1 MAYAV
6 KYAIR
11 TASSAD
17 LPLLAQ
23 VERSAAALF
32 AQAGPGLAWLAQGE
46 PLPLSTLQALQRED
60 RVWVAADGHAAP
72 TGFLAA
78 EPLDGQLF
86 IVELSVALPHQRQG
100 VGARLLD
107 AAAAHA
113 QAQGCACLTLSTYR
127 HLPWNAPYY
136 ARHGFSEIGAAALGA
151 GHALKLAREAQDGHD
166 PALRCLMRKPLA
178 C

>member
-1 MAYAV
+1 MS
-6 KYAIR
+6 YAIR
-11 TASSAD
+11 AATGAD

-23 VERSAAALF
+23 VERSAATLF
-32 AQAGPGLAWLAQGE
+32 AHAGPELAWLAQGE
-46 PLPLSTLQALQRED
+46 PLPLSTLQMLQQHGG
-60 RVWVAADGHAAP
+60 VWVAADGQDRP
-72 TGFLAA
+72 SGFLAA
-78 EPLDGQLF
+78 QPLDGQWF

-100 VGARLLD
+100 LGARLLD

-113 QAQGCACLTLSTYR
+113 QALGCACLTLSTYR

-136 ARHGFSEIGAAALGA
+136 ARHGFSAIEAAALGA

-178 C
+178 R

>member
-1 MAYAV
+1 MS
-6 KYAIR
+6 YAIR
-11 TASSAD
+11 EATSAD

-32 AQAGPGLAWLAQGE
+32 AQAGSELAWLAQGE
-46 PLPLSTLQALQRED
+46 SLLRSTLQMLQQHGG
-60 RVWVAADGHAAP
+60 VWVAADEQDAP
-72 TGFLAA
+72 AGFLAA
-78 EPLDGQLF
+78 QPLDGQLF
-86 IVELSVALPHQRQG
+86 IVELSVALPQQRQG
-100 VGARLLD
+100 LGARLLD

-113 QAQGCACLTLSTYR
+113 RALGCAWLTLSTYR

-136 ARHGFSEIGAAALGA
+136 ARHGFSEIEAAALGA

-178 C
+178 R

>member
-1 MAYAV
+1 MS
-6 KYAIR
+6 YAIR
-11 TASSAD
+11 AATGAD

-23 VERSAAALF
+23 VERSAATLF
-32 AQAGPGLAWLAQGE
+32 AQAGPELAWLAQGE
-46 PLPLSTLQALQRED
+46 PLPLSTLQMLRQHGG
-60 RVWVAADGHAAP
+60 VWVAADGQDRP
-72 TGFLAA
+72 SGFLAA
-78 EPLDGQLF
+78 QPLDGQWF

-100 VGARLLD
+100 LGARLLD

-113 QAQGCACLTLSTYR
+113 QTLDCACLTLSTYR

-136 ARHGFSEIGAAALGA
+136 ARHGFSAIEAAALGA

-178 C
+178 R

>member
-1 MAYAV
+1 MS
-6 KYAIR
+6 YAIR
-11 TASSAD
+11 AATGGD

-32 AQAGPGLAWLAQGE
+32 GHAGPELAWLAQGE
-46 PLPLSTLQALQRED
+46 PLPLSTLQMLRQHGG
-60 RVWVAADGHAAP
+60 VWVAADGQDRP
-72 TGFLAA
+72 SGFLAA
-78 EPLDGQLF
+78 QPLDGQWF

-100 VGARLLD
+100 LGARLLD

-113 QAQGCACLTLSTYR
+113 RALGCACLTLSTYR

-136 ARHGFSEIGAAALGA
+136 ARHGFSAIEAAALGA

-178 C
+178 R

>member
-1 MAYAV
+1 MS
-6 KYAIR
+6 YAIR
-11 TASSAD
+11 AASQVD

-23 VERSAAALF
+23 VERSAATLF
-32 AQAGPGLAWLAQGE
+32 AQAGADLAWLAHGE
-46 PLPLSTLQALQRED
+46 PLPLRTLQALQQHGG
-60 RVWVAADGHAAP
+60 VWVAADGQDRPA
-72 TGFLAA
+72 GFLAA
-78 EPLDGQLF
+78 QPLDGQIF

-100 VGARLLD
+100 LGARLLD

-113 QAQGCACLTLSTYR
+113 RAQGCASLTLSTHR

-136 ARHGFSEIGAAALGA
+136 ARHGFSEIDAVALGA

-178 C
+178 R

>member
-1 MAYAV
+1 M

-46 PLPLSTLQALQRED
+46 PLPLSTLQALQREGG
-60 RVWVAADGHAAP
+60 VWVAADGHAAP
-72 TGFLAA
+72 AGFLAA

-113 QAQGCACLTLSTYR
+113 QALGCACLTLSTYR

-151 GHALKLAREAQDGHD
+151 GHALKLAHEAQDGHD
-166 PALRCLMRKPLA
+166 PTLRCLMRKPLA

>member
-1 MAYAV
+1 MS
-6 KYAIR
+6 YAIR
-11 TASSAD
+11 AATGAD

-23 VERSAAALF
+23 VERSAATLF
-32 AQAGPGLAWLAQGE
+32 GQAGPELAWLAQGE
-46 PLPLSTLQALQRED
+46 PLPLSTLQMLQQHGG
-60 RVWVAADGHAAP
+60 VWVAADGQDRP
-72 TGFLAA
+72 SGFLAA
-78 EPLDGQLF
+78 QPLDGQWF

-100 VGARLLD
+100 LGTRLLD

-113 QAQGCACLTLSTYR
+113 RALRCACLTLSTYR

-136 ARHGFSEIGAAALGA
+136 ARHGFSAIEAAALGA

-178 C
+178 R

>member
-1 MAYAV
+1 MS
-6 KYAIR
+6 YAIR
-11 TASSAD
+11 AATGAD

-23 VERSAAALF
+23 VERSAATLF
-32 AQAGPGLAWLAQGE
+32 AQAGPELAWLAQGE
-46 PLPLSTLQALQRED
+46 PLPLSTLQMLQQHGG
-60 RVWVAADGHAAP
+60 VWVAADGQDRP
-72 TGFLAA
+72 SGFLAA
-78 EPLDGQLF
+78 QPLDGQWF

-100 VGARLLD
+100 LGARLLD

-113 QAQGCACLTLSTYR
+113 QTLGCACLTLSTYR

-136 ARHGFSEIGAAALGA
+136 ARHGFSAIEAAALGA

-178 C
+178 R